1 MVEAFESF
9 SVSAG
14 GGETLSHAYRQK
26 STILDALALVA
37 STTLALAWCIFYF
50 QHVQAVLR
58 PPPIPPYRESGAAD
72 TASESEG
79 EEPSTTFFESASC
92 GCIFAAGFSRFSWL
106 CRHPPLLIETPEA
119 PSAPTAP
126 RMFLRNLR
134 LHCCFNGLALQ
145 SALALSIRGAY
156 AAMRIAD
163 APGSVDW
170 YDVTKSV
177 SGSAGQAVL
186 ATWFVL
192 ALIRRF
198 RVNTGWIE
206 ILGLV
211 LGTAWII
218 LPFFEDLL
226 TVAVNRP

>member
-1 MVEAFESF
+1 M
-9 SVSAG
+9 
-14 GGETLSHAYRQK
+14 
-26 STILDALALVA
+26 
-37 STTLALAWCIFYF
+37 C
-50 QHVQAVLR
+50 
-58 PPPIPPYRESGAAD
+58 
-72 TASESEG
+72 
-79 EEPSTTFFESASC
+79 
-92 GCIFAAGFSRFSWL
+92 
-106 CRHPPLLIETPEA
+106 
-119 PSAPTAP
+119 
-126 RMFLRNLR
+126 
-134 LHCCFNGLALQ
+134 
-145 SALALSIRGAY
+145 
-156 AAMRIAD
+156 
-163 APGSVDW
+163 PGSVDW